1 MRCEDTF
8 TFEWDFVLQ
17 SMPELEDSAL
27 ALKAL
32 RRRRDVRSAADLLR
46 LALVYGYCDFSLRET
61 AAWAASVGLADV
73 SDVALLKRFR
83 QCPDWLGH
91 LLSAKIAERAQWR
104 PPSCRG
110 WRVKLFD
117 GSGVKPPGAGSS
129 YWRIHLGFDL
139 QRMTIDQVEIT
150 DSKGG
155 ESLQRFNLA
164 EGDLAVADR
173 GFAHRA
179 GMLAVAESGAGFL
192 VRLPWNN
199 VPLQQRDGQPWEL
212 FTFLRALPDATCGE
226 AEVRFQ
232 SGGRTLAC
240 RVLALRKT
248 EAAAEQSREKVLR
261 AYRSKS
267 KQIDP
272 RTLEAAGYTIL
283 LTNVEPS
290 ELSAEAGLEL
300 YRYRWQVELAFKRLK
315 SLTDLDQLRAKEPA
329 MVKTYLL
336 AKLLGVLVLEDLQ
349 QRYLAFF
356 PWGFPFQRPSAPVHV
371 ACAASTS

>member
-1 MRCEDTF
+1 
-8 TFEWDFVLQ
+8 
-17 SMPELEDSAL
+17 
-27 ALKAL
+27 
-32 RRRRDVRSAADLLR
+32 
-46 LALVYGYCDFSLRET
+46 
-61 AAWAASVGLADV
+61 
-73 SDVALLKRFR
+73 
-83 QCPDWLGH
+83 
-91 LLSAKIAERAQWR
+91 
-104 PPSCRG
+104 
-110 WRVKLFD
+110 
-117 GSGVKPPGAGSS
+117 
-129 YWRIHLGFDL
+129 
-139 QRMTIDQVEIT
+139 MTIDQVEIT
-150 DSKGG
+150 DSKDG

-212 FTFLRALPDATCGE
+212 FTFLRALPDAKCGE
-226 AEVRFQ
+226 AEARFQ